1 MDKGELA
8 APGIRKNP
16 PSASVAEDPTPEPEA
31 KKTCLRDDDVFI
43 DDDDDDDDDDEWTLL
58 SMCSEEEDM
67 AELIQNGIKR
77 IGDGDIDDD
86 DDFVDE
92 VAGCKG
98 VTISITDESTTNQ
111 GTKFNISI
119 AGS

>member
-1 MDKGELA
+1 MA

-16 PSASVAEDPTPEPEA
+16 PSASVAEDPTPEA

-67 AELIQNGIKR
+67 TDLIQNGIKR

>member
-16 PSASVAEDPTPEPEA
+16 PSASVAEDPTPEA
-31 KKTCLRDDDVFI
+31 KKTCLRDDDVF
-43 DDDDDDDDDDEWTLL
+43 
-58 SMCSEEEDM
+58 
-67 AELIQNGIKR
+67 
-77 IGDGDIDDD
+77 IDDD

>member
-16 PSASVAEDPTPEPEA
+16 PSASVAEDPTPEA

-43 DDDDDDDDDDEWTLL
+43 DDDDDDDDDEWTLL

-67 AELIQNGIKR
+67 TDLIQNGIKR